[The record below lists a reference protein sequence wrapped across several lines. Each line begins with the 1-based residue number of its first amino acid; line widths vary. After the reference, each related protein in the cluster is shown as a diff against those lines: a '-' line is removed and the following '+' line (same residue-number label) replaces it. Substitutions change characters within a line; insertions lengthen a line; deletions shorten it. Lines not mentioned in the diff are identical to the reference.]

1 MRNFR
6 KLNVYLN
13 SMELVKGIYKT
24 TNSWPEKERFGL
36 VSQITRAAVS
46 IPSNIAEGSSRK
58 SDKEFS
64 RFLEFALGS
73 AYEVETQLIISKE
86 INLLNEIVFDDI
98 HKNLIII
105 QKQLNSLISTIKK

>member
-13 SMELVKGIYKT
+13 SMELVKGIYQA

-46 IPSNIAEGSSRK
+46 FPSNTCPVK
-58 SDKEFS
+58 Y
-64 RFLEFALGS
+64 L
-73 AYEVETQLIISKE
+73 V
-86 INLLNEIVFDDI
+86 
-98 HKNLIII
+98 
-105 QKQLNSLISTIKK
+105 